1 MGISGLENAPTPQNA
16 VNLGRTGATKR
27 TLDQSLVDEF
37 DTEMLMMPLG
47 SGREVGR
54 SCHLLKYKGKQILFD
69 CGIHPGYHGQGALP
83 FFDEIDPASVDVLL
97 LTHFH
102 VDHAASLPYFTEKTT
117 FKGRVFMTHPTK
129 AVMKVMLSDYMK
141 VSQIGD
147 NDLLYNDKDLESCMA
162 KVELLDFHQECEV
175 AGIRFWAYQ
184 AGHVLGAAM
193 FAVEIAGIRV
203 LYTGD
208 YSRGEDRHLKAAEIP
223 DFSPEVLIVESTYGI
238 QVHEKQPEREKRL
251 LEIVERIVRRKGRC
265 LMPIWALGRAQEL
278 CLILDEYW
286 EANPNLQSIPIYYAS
301 KLANKALRVY
311 ETYTNMMN
319 NRIRRRA
326 DMHGNPFAFQ
336 HISNLKSLNEFE
348 DVGACVVM
356 ASPGMLQSGISR
368 QLLER
373 WASNERNGVVLAGYN
388 TQGTL
393 AHKLIDEPK
402 EITALSG
409 QILQRKCSIDVVSF
423 SAHADFLET
432 KDFVEKLKPR
442 HVILVHGDPN
452 VMSRLKNKFAR
463 MYKQQIKEGT
473 FNVHN
478 PQNGTP
484 GKISMHFDRSRL
496 ATAVGSLAKRAK
508 HFHNTLLNSTKNSDT
523 MTVTSAPQRVGGFL
537 VSRDFKLQ
545 LLDAEDICSHT
556 ELSIG
561 MVRQRQHVTFYHS
574 LDSLI
579 MLLERMFEAID
590 EVKTPLNPREFD
602 TAGNIIPLDPLDEKS
617 SDDSKKKNV
626 KGKKKSNTSKSDAEN
641 ATKTTTAAFKAAK
654 AASEE
659 RQRGQIDGDIQSY
672 RVCDTV
678 TVTWYGKLRRIT
690 LEWNSGP
697 VADMVADSIVSMA
710 MLAQSSVAGLRM
722 ATEMNVKSQVAPST
736 DKKTSGKKRVSSLS
750 SDSPK
755 LKNNTSVGSEAST
768 AGDDDEFNMIKNL
781 LRSQFGREAVEVNSK
796 TRLIVVNVDGRR
808 AEIDERNKAVTGDP
822 ELSTTIKSVL
832 RRVQSAMYP
841 VISI

>member
-1 MGISGLENAPTPQNA
+1 
-16 VNLGRTGATKR
+16 
-27 TLDQSLVDEF
+27 
-37 DTEMLMMPLG
+37 MLMMPLG

-69 CGIHPGYHGQGALP
+69 CALP

-223 DFSPEVLIVESTYGI
+223 DFSPE
-238 QVHEKQPEREKRL
+238 KQPEREKRL
-251 LEIVERIVRRKGRC
+251 LEIGRC

-348 DVGACVVM
+348 D
-356 ASPGMLQSGISR
+356 SGISR

-484 GKISMHFDRSRL
+484 
-496 ATAVGSLAKRAK
+496 AKRAK
-508 HFHNTLLNSTKNSDT
+508 HFHNTLLNT
-523 MTVTSAPQRVGGFL
+523 PQRVGGFL

-579 MLLERMFEAID
+579 MLLERI
-590 EVKTPLNPREFD
+590 
-602 TAGNIIPLDPLDEKS
+602 

-626 KGKKKSNTSKSDAEN
+626 K
-641 ATKTTTAAFKAAK
+641 
-654 AASEE
+654 ASEE

-710 MLAQSSVAGLRM
+710 MLAQSSVA
-722 ATEMNVKSQVAPST
+722 
-736 DKKTSGKKRVSSLS
+736 DKKTSGKKRVS
-750 SDSPK
+750 
-755 LKNNTSVGSEAST
+755 SEAST